1 MRCALLLLL
10 PVAFA
15 GSCASSS
22 QSCNCHEML
31 LAHREATR
39 LPAWVEAPNFLV
51 LQPGVAGSGPPAPTE
66 ISQLK
71 ERGYSTVIN
80 LRMPSEAGVA
90 EERAAA
96 EAAGLHYV
104 SIPMTGSNFA
114 LADANA
120 LREVLAAAPAGDV
133 LLHCGSGSRVGALWA
148 MAVAVE
154 QGLAPN
160 EAEALAVRSGAS
172 PALAARVAEQ
182 LRIAARP

>member
-1 MRCALLLLL
+1 MRSALILLSFGLIL
-10 PVAFA
+10 
-15 GSCASSS
+15 GSCASGAGDWEG
-22 QSCNCHEML
+22 H
-31 LAHREATR
+31 AAADAEAGD
-39 LPAWVEAPNFLV
+39 LPDWIEAPNFIV
-51 LQPGVAGSGPPAPTE
+51 LQPGLVGSGPPALTDVP
-66 ISQLK
+66 QLK
-71 ERGYSTVIN
+71 ERGYATIIN

-114 LADANA
+114 LADAHA
-120 LREVLAAAPAGDV
+120 LREALRSAPPGDV

-154 QGLAPN
+154 QGLSPN
-160 EAEALAVRSGAS
+160 DAEALALRSGAA
-172 PALAARVAEQ
+172 PVLAARVAEQ